1 MPEST
6 ETAADAYAAAP
17 EAEAVAEVPE
27 TAPAPGDGGTGP
39 DAEALQAR
47 VRELEEERDRLAAE
61 RAERDRTDAVAA
73 VVSRY
78 EHITGEIVQAL
89 PEDLP
94 TDRLEAVA
102 GAVNKAMH
110 AALNPPG
117 LGRGGLTPSGER
129 RATWD
134 GLFRSALEQRNL

>member
-1 MPEST
+1 MPEPT
-6 ETAADAYAAAP
+6 ETAAGAHETAP
-17 EAEAVAEVPE
+17 EAEVVPEVPE
-27 TAPAPGDGGTGP
+27 TTPDPADGGAGP

-61 RAERDRTDAVAA
+61 RAERDRADAVTA

-78 EHITGEIVQAL
+78 EHITAEIVQAL

-129 RATWD
+129 RATWG
-134 GLFRSALEQRNL
+134 GLFRSAL